1 MDLWKY
7 YDGDLKYIN
16 LSSYIYSNEALNDK
30 ESRKEILKT
39 RPEWAYKQAEALHD
53 KFPEGEP
60 AIAKHTKYSYLY
72 ATNILKGPF
81 PLGEPVIAKDPY
93 YAYGYSKYVLKNKFP
108 EGESA
113 IATKSDNSHYYAKFV
128 LKGPFPLGEPAIAK
142 DPYYSKKIYK

>member
-60 AIAKHTKYSYLY
+60 AIATNAKSSYWYAYSVLH
-72 ATNILKGPF
+72 GPF
-81 PLGEPVIAKDPY
+81 LLGEK
-93 YAYGYSKYVLKNKFP
+93 
-108 EGESA
+108 A
-113 IATKSDNSHYYAKFV
+113 IANDIEYSFCYALNIIKRKFE
-128 LKGPFPLGEPAIAK
+128 LGEPAIAEDK
-142 DPYYSKKIYK
+142 LYSRLYTRFILKRDFYLNNKLICEL